1 MMEHQPLLARR
12 KRLLGRAL
20 VTLFVLSVFGLAQ
33 IANAQSTEKPTP
45 TDPLS
50 GKFEGMVKGSPGVD
64 TRLTL
69 EISNDKGKLTGRL
82 LTEQGPTP
90 ILEGTFTDGKIVLK
104 LGHAGTATT
113 LTATLQGDKLTGDW
127 TEGRQKRTIELKKVP
142 TVASETPATVPP
154 SPGPVSL
161 TGDWDGLADAQDGFP
176 FALTLKLE
184 GEKVTGES
192 SSALGTG
199 AISNGS
205 FKDGKLVFQIDSPNG
220 TILMS
225 AVLKDGGLVGDF
237 DYVGQA
243 QGRWVAKKKTP

>member
-1 MMEHQPLLARR
+1 MENQPLLART
-12 KRLLGRAL
+12 KRLQRRAL

-50 GKFEGMVKGSPGVD
+50 GKYEGMVKDSPGVD

-82 LTEQGPTP
+82 VTPQGPTP
-90 ILEGTFTDGKIVLK
+90 ILEGTFTDGKVVLK
-104 LGHAGTATT
+104 LGHAGAAST
-113 LTATLQGDKLTGDW
+113 LTATLRGDKLTGDW
-127 TEGRQKRTIELKKVP
+127 TEGQQKRAIEFKKVP
-142 TVASETPATVPP
+142 AASSETPATVPP
-154 SPGPVSL
+154 SPTPVSL
-161 TGDWDGLADAQDGFP
+161 AGDWDGLADAQGQGFP

-192 SSALGTG
+192 SSSLGAGT
-199 AISNGS
+199 ISNGS
-205 FKDGKLVFQIDSPNG
+205 FKDGKLVFQVDTQNG
-220 TILMS
+220 AIMMS

-237 DYVGQA
+237 DYVGLA
-243 QGRWVAKKKTP
+243 QGQWVAKKKTP